1 MNAVWRKSSHSNV
14 QANCVEVAVGPR
26 VVAVRDSKNAA
37 GPVLAFPAA
46 GWVAFVRR

>member
-26 VVAVRDSKNAA
+26 VVAVRDSKST
-37 GPVLAFPAA
+37 GPVLVFPAA